1 MVGNARAT
9 AALEYRARALAWG
22 HVPLGI
28 GWLTELH
35 VSPGLEAGAAWRAGT
50 DATAAAL
57 GATLGVHGTVELGGL
72 LPSSGG
78 VTLGWPLTAHGV
90 APSGLQVYADVLHAF

>member
-1 MVGNARAT
+1 
-9 AALEYRARALAWG
+9 
-22 HVPLGI
+22 
-28 GWLTELH
+28 

-90 APSGLQVYADVLHAF
+90 DPSGLQVYADVLHAF